1 MAKEIKFTEEEL
13 KSLSDLAQGYQTT
26 QAAFGQ
32 LRVQKILLQQQSE
45 GLEEAEIKLEADYTS
60 LQDNERDI
68 VKQLNEK
75 YGPGSL
81 DPQTGVFTP
90 APRPQP
96 AEETEETPAEQ

>member
-1 MAKEIKFTEEEL
+1 MSEIKFTEEEL

-90 APRPQP
+90 VESDEEK
-96 AEETEETPAEQ
+96 AEES

>member
-32 LRVQKILLQQQSE
+32 LRVQKILLSQQKSA
-45 GLEEAEIKLEADYTS
+45 LEDAEVQLETDYIQ
-60 LQDNERDI
+60 LQEKEQNI
-68 VKQLNEK
+68 VKELNDK
-75 YGPGSL
+75 YGPGQL

-90 APRPQP
+90 TETVQEK
-96 AEETEETPAEQ
+96 AEES

>member
-1 MAKEIKFTEEEL
+1 MAKEIKFSDDEL

-45 GLEEAEIKLEADYTS
+45 GLEEAEIKLETDYIS
-60 LQDNERDI
+60 LQESERDI

-75 YGPGSL
+75 YGPGTL

-90 APRPQP
+90 VEASDEK
-96 AEETEETPAEQ
+96 ADES

>member
-1 MAKEIKFTEEEL
+1 MDKEIKFTEEEL

-90 APRPQP
+90 VESDEEK
-96 AEETEETPAEQ
+96 AEES

>member
-1 MAKEIKFTEEEL
+1 MVKEIKFTEEEL

-90 APRPQP
+90 VESDEEK
-96 AEETEETPAEQ
+96 AEES

>member
-13 KSLSDLAQGYQTT
+13 KSLADLAQGYQTT

-90 APRPQP
+90 VESDEEK
-96 AEETEETPAEQ
+96 AEES

>member
-90 APRPQP
+90 VESDEEK
-96 AEETEETPAEQ
+96 AEES

>member
-1 MAKEIKFTEEEL
+1 MAKEIKFSDDEL

-32 LRVQKILLQQQSE
+32 LRVQKILLAQQQD
-45 GLEEAEIKLEADYTS
+45 GLEEAEVKLEADYIS
-60 LQDNERDI
+60 LQEYERDI

-90 APRPQP
+90 VESV
-96 AEETEETPAEQ
+96 EEVEEKTEES

>member
-90 APRPQP
+90 VESDEEK
-96 AEETEETPAEQ
+96 AEER